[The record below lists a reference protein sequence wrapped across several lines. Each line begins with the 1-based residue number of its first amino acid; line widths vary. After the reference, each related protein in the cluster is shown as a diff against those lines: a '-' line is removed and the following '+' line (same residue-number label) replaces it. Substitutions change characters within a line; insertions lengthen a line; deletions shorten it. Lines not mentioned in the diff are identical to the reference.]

1 MEEEKKNFGIYIGV
15 RGDPFRNLIDNILGD
30 IPQKYK
36 KILLDES
43 SMSYFSTAF
52 THPSADSQN
61 NYNFL
66 KTLGHVS
73 FQKNIVWYLSR
84 KKVVVNDK
92 TKLEKTITDYKIRL
106 IKSLGKI
113 IFKNIFEFISI
124 DKSDKKYNIIDNMVE
139 LNESEE
145 KVLQS
150 VIQSV
155 LESFFG
161 AVELILDRHFIIG
174 RGNQIVYECIT
185 RLLDEYVELEENI
198 EKDPKTKLN
207 EIFIGKKNT
216 LGFPKY
222 EEVDYKD
229 GIYYINLYQVLPT
242 NQKILIGQCADKP
255 KKQAEKNAAKQ
266 AIDRNLFYMYNTFTG
281 KVQEY
286 KI

>member
-1 MEEEKKNFGIYIGV
+1 MDEEKNNFGIYIGI
-15 RGDPFRNLIDNILGD
+15 RGEPFKELISNILGD
-30 IPQKYK
+30 VPKKYK
-36 KILLDES
+36 QTLLSDV

-52 THPSADSQN
+52 THPNADSQN

-124 DKSDKKYNIIDNMVE
+124 DKKYNIAGNIE
-139 LNESEE
+139 YEE
-145 KVLQS
+145 K

-155 LESFFG
+155 LEAFFG
-161 AVELILDRHFIIG
+161 AVELILDRDFTIG
-174 RGNQIVYECIT
+174 LGNQIVYECIN
-185 RLLDEYVELEENI
+185 RLLDEYVELEESI

-216 LGFPKY
+216 LGVPKY

-229 GIYYINLYQVLPT
+229 GLYYINLYQVLPN
-242 NQKILIGQCADKP
+242 NQKILIGHSADKP
-255 KKQAEKNAAKQ
+255 KKLAEKNAAKE
-266 AIDRNLFYMYNTFTG
+266 AIERNLFYTYNTFTR
-281 KVQEY
+281 KISEY